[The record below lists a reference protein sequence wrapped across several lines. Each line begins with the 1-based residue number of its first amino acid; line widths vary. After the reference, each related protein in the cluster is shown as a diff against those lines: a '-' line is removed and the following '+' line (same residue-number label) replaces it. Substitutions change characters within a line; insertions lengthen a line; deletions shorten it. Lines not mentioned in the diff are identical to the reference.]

1 MIMVVNVQNIQ
12 QVPILRY
19 LQILT
24 VMKKVIVIMHQM
36 LYVHQ
41 DEVMAVLL
49 LVKMSQ
55 DEYVVMGKLRE
66 LNSVMMAIQPMVID
80 VTIIVK
86 VLGVEMVL

>member
-1 MIMVVNVQNIQ
+1 MVVNVQNIQ